1 MVDLYCLAQT
11 VVDALKMSNL
21 SISTA
26 ESLTGGLIAATL
38 IDVPGASDVVRGGF
52 VTYQTE
58 MKTALLDIAPEIID
72 KFNVVSSRVAIEMA
86 QKAREKSGA
95 DIAVSATG
103 LAGPGGGTDEI
114 PVGTVYVGIATPNYA
129 YALPLHL
136 NGERYEIRR
145 TTVARALQFLLRE
158 ALNIYGSREEIFDEE
173 MEEGSNVG
181 NEQGEISGN
190 LP

>member
-11 VVDALKMSNL
+11 TVDALKMSKL
-21 SISTA
+21 TVVTA

-38 IDVPGASDVVRGGF
+38 VDIPGASEVIRGGF

-58 MKTALLDIAPEIID
+58 MKTALLDIDPEII
-72 KFNVVSSRVAIEMA
+72 KHFNVVSAKVAIEMA
-86 QKAREKSGA
+86 QSAQKKSGA
-95 DIAVSATG
+95 DIGVSATG

-114 PVGTVYVGIATPNYA
+114 PVGTVYVGIATRKYA

-145 TTVARALQFLLRE
+145 TTVARAIQLLLRE
-158 ALNIYGSREEIFDEE
+158 ALNIYGSREEIPNKEDK
-173 MEEGSNVG
+173 EGSDVG
-181 NEQGEISGN
+181 NE
-190 LP
+190 

>member
-1 MVDLYCLAQT
+1 M
-11 VVDALKMSNL
+11 
-21 SISTA
+21 
-26 ESLTGGLIAATL
+26 IAATL
-38 IDVPGASDVVRGGF
+38 VDIPGASEVIRGGF

-86 QKAREKSGA
+86 LQARKKSGA

-114 PVGTVYVGIATPNYA
+114 PVGTVYVGIATPNYV

-136 NGERYEIRR
+136 SGDRYEIRR
-145 TTVARALQFLLRE
+145 TTVARAIQLLLRE
-158 ALNIYGSREEIFDEE
+158 ALNIYGSREEIPNKEDK
-173 MEEGSNVG
+173 EGSDVG
-181 NEQGEISGN
+181 NE
-190 LP
+190 